1 MGNSFSES
9 LDRIIDGQVK
19 KLLSDLSWVNYKLAL
34 LSNNDEDEVERKLLN
49 VLKNSIVKDLELLI
63 SYKTS
68 LASKEEIKEAQV

>member
-68 LASKEEIKEAQV
+68 LASKEEIKEAQA

>member
-1 MGNSFSES
+1 LGNSFSES

-68 LASKEEIKEAQV
+68 LASKEEIKEAQA